1 MIFSSMKHTKKNK
14 SAGFS
19 IIEMMLAM
27 TITLVLLGL
36 VSGILAR
43 ALSTRQRESSR
54 TDALT
59 ASQAAL
65 NVISREV
72 ANSGYGIIDDDDA
85 SNGLVLA
92 DCTNRKLHLRAN
104 VDNDNL
110 TTTEPGEDVTY
121 FWDQAT
127 ESIVRY
133 DPNDVPKLSGVVNRI
148 SDVNFEYYDYTG
160 SNSTGV
166 KRTTPT
172 VDTGRVRITVTV
184 NLENVPG
191 QPKDQQVTFTSDITL
206 RNSKYML
213 NQY

>member
-1 MIFSSMKHTKKNK
+1 MKQIKKDK

-19 IIEMMLAM
+19 MIELVIAVTIMLG
-27 TITLVLLGL
+27 LLAL
-36 VSGILAR
+36 VSGIFAR
-43 ALSTRQRESSR
+43 ALSSRQFESSR

-59 ASQAAL
+59 SAQAAL

-72 ANSGYGIIDDDDA
+72 ANSGYGLSEPDDSP
-85 SNGLVLA
+85 SNGLVLN
-92 DCTNRKLHLRAN
+92 DCTTKRLHLRAN
-104 VDNDNL
+104 VDNNNM

-121 FWDQAT
+121 FYDAAT

-133 DPNDVPKLSGVVNRI
+133 DPNDVPQISGVVNRI
-148 SDVNFEYYDYTG
+148 SEVTFEYWDYTG
-160 SNSTGV
+160 SSSTPT

-172 VDTGRVRITVTV
+172 VDTGRVRINVTV
-184 NLENVPG
+184 KLENVQG
-191 QPKDQQVTFTSDITL
+191 YPKDQKVTFTSDITL

>member
-1 MIFSSMKHTKKNK
+1 MRHTKKDKN
-14 SAGFS
+14 AGFS
-19 IIEMMLAM
+19 LVELMIAM
-27 TITLVLLGL
+27 TITLTLLAL
-36 VSGILAR
+36 VSGIFAR
-43 ALSTRQRESSR
+43 ALSTRKFESSR

-59 ASQAAL
+59 SSQAAL

-72 ANSGYGIIDDDDA
+72 ANSGYGIIENDSA
-85 SNGLVLA
+85 SNGLVLN
-92 DCTNRKLHLRAN
+92 DCTAKRLHLRAN

-121 FWDQAT
+121 FWDTAS

-133 DPNDVPKLSGVVNRI
+133 DPNDVPKISGVVNRV
-148 SDVNFEYYDYTG
+148 SEVTFEYYDYTG
-160 SNSTGV
+160 SNSTPV

-172 VDTGRVRITVTV
+172 SDTGRVRINVTV
-184 NLENVPG
+184 KLEDVPG
-191 QPKDQQVTFTSDITL
+191 QPKNQKVTFTSDITL